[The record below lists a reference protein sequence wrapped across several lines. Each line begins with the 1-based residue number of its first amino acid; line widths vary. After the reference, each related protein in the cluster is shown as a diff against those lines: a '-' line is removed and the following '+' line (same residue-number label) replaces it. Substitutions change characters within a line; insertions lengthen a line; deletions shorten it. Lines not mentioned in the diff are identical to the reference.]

1 MPDGF
6 VTIRQ
11 GEKRPI
17 YGQETLSSGT
27 MTIASSPTPAATLYN
42 ATGAGVGGFVG
53 LPATGYDSGAQAA
66 PRVWLVLDTTSLA
79 PGFYT
84 LVFNF
89 TAAASD
95 STTRIYE
102 PAVEV
107 QVLGVQG

>member
-1 MPDGF
+1 MPDGYI
-6 VTIRQ
+6 TIRQ
-11 GEKRPI
+11 GEKRPVF
-17 YGQETLSSGT
+17 GQETLSSGT
-27 MTIASSPTPAATLYN
+27 MTIASSPTPTATLYS
-42 ATGAGVGGFVG
+42 ASGVGVGGFVG

-66 PRVWLVLDTTSLA
+66 PRVWLVLDTTSIA

-95 STTRIYE
+95 FTTRIYE

-107 QVLGVQG
+107 QVLAPQA